1 MNGLG
6 KNSSGITGNMLL
18 MTMVL
23 YSEVG
28 DNSRCYGGKRMVMLW
43 HVNECRFVYKVTN
56 TISLLCR
63 RRSNEGHFNVD
74 IISEHYLLNECSTI

>member
-1 MNGLG
+1 MALE
-6 KNSSGITGNMLL
+6 KNSFGITGNMLL

-28 DNSRCYGGKRMVMLW
+28 DNSRCYRGKRMVMW
-43 HVNECRFVYKVTN
+43 HVNECRFVYKVTS

-63 RRSNEGHFNVD
+63 RRCSNEGRFNVD
-74 IISEHYLLNECSTI
+74 IISDTLLVK